1 MKSVEDNQNTMEGG
15 GGIMYKLLKRIA
27 SLTLLVAVVASK
39 VPCWGPSYQP
49 VKPERLK

>member
-1 MKSVEDNQNTMEGG
+1 
-15 GGIMYKLLKRIA
+15 MYKLLKRIA

-49 VKPERLK
+49 KTPKSLG